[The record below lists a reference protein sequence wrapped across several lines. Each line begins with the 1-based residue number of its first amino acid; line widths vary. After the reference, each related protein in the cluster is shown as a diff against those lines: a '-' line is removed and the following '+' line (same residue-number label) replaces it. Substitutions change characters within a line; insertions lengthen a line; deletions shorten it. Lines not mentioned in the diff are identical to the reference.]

1 MKRILIAAS
10 LFVGVIL
17 ASCGEPKE
25 TTNSSGSDS
34 TSTNSAP
41 TMDSTKSAQPDT
53 TMAKPDTTTKP

>member
-1 MKRILIAAS
+1 MKRIFIAAS

-25 TTNSSGSDS
+25 TTNSNSDS

-41 TMDSTKSAQPDT
+41 TTDTTKSAQPDT
-53 TMAKPDTTTKP
+53 TTAKPDTTSKP